1 MFRVYSFGKCSRIP
15 CTGVENSH
23 FHFEIENRKSAPKNT
38 LDFLTI
44 EYFELRL
51 GTFFGNE
58 KGKNKANR
66 NNITDEYKKRR
77 KIEVNWISSM
87 ELYGSVVLLKIEKTT
102 TSI

>member
-1 MFRVYSFGKCSRIP
+1 VYSFGKCSRIP

-58 KGKNKANR
+58 KGKTR
-66 NNITDEYKKRR
+66 QIVIITDEYKKRR